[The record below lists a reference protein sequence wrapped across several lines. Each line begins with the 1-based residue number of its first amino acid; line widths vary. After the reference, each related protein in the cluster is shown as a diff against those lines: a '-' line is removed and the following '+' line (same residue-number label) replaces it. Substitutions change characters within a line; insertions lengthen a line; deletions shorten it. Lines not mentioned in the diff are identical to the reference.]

1 MVRTS
6 HDNGTDV
13 RSASHLLLL
22 ENGWC
27 GRGRGSGAEPK
38 PRPVPVASEAKV
50 PVHPRVFARSNHIPE
65 MVRPALGR
73 LCS

>member
-27 GRGRGSGAEPK
+27 GRGSGAEPK